1 MRKLEYKYIVGI
13 VFVFGLFMDLLD
25 ITIVNVALP
34 TLARDFNA
42 TTTTI
47 EWVVTGYLV
56 SLAVFIPVSG
66 WAGDRFGTKRVFMF
80 ALAVFTSGS
89 LACGLAWNIESLIG
103 FRVLQGIGGGML
115 TPVGTTMLFRA
126 FPPAERAKASA
137 LLAIPAVVA
146 PASGP
151 VLGGYLVEFHDWRWI
166 FLINIPIGLAGLVVC
181 ALFLR
186 EDVQEAPGRFDLPGL
201 FLSAGGLA
209 FVVYA
214 LAEAGSNGFDDPRVL
229 AFGFAGLALTLLLV
243 VVELRTP
250 EPMLDMRL
258 LGNKLFAAANA
269 ANMIGQGGMQGALF
283 LLPIFL
289 QAERGLSPF
298 QTGLTTFPQAIGVVM
313 MVQPAGRI
321 YARVGPKKM
330 MMAGMAGISAS
341 TFALL
346 AVDLETSQW
355 WIRLIML
362 TRGWSFALTLIPL
375 QTATFA
381 TISSEDTGRASAIA
395 NSLRQVSASLGVAL
409 LATVLTNRLG
419 VHDAQLYDPATR
431 AGALLAFPEAFFV
444 AGLLGV
450 VGVFASML
458 ISDREAAGTM
468 VRRTGGGGVPEHAA
482 AAAPH

>member
-1 MRKLEYKYIVGI
+1 MRKIEYKYIVGI
-13 VFVFGLFMDLLD
+13 VFVIGMFMDLLD

-34 TLARDFNA
+34 TLAQEFSA

-47 EWVVTGYLV
+47 EWIVTAYLV

-80 ALAVFTSGS
+80 ALAVFTAGS
-89 LACGLAWNIESLIG
+89 LMCGLAWNIESLIG
-103 FRVLQGIGGGML
+103 FRVLQGVGGGML

-166 FLINIPIGLAGLVVC
+166 FLINIPIGIAGLVVC
-181 ALFLR
+181 ALFLK
-186 EDVQEAPGRFDLPGL
+186 EDVQESPGRLDIPGL
-201 FLSAGGLA
+201 LLSAGGLA
-209 FVVYA
+209 LTVYA
-214 LAEAGSNGFDDPRVL
+214 LAEAGAHGFDDGRVVAL
-229 AFGFAGLALTLLLV
+229 GLTGIALLLLLV

-258 LGNKLFAAANA
+258 FGNKLFAAANA
-269 ANMIGQGGMQGALF
+269 VQMLAQGGMQGALF

-313 MVQPAGRI
+313 MVQPAGRL
-321 YARVGPKKM
+321 YAHIGPRKM

-362 TRGWSFALTLIPL
+362 SRGWAFALTLIPL

-381 TISSEDTGRASAIA
+381 TISAEDTGRASAIFS
-395 NSLRQVSASLGVAL
+395 SLRQVAASLGVAL
-409 LATVLTNRLG
+409 LATVLTTRLDA
-419 VHDAQLYDPATR
+419 HDAQLYNPATR
-431 AGALLAFPEAFFV
+431 DGALLAFHDAFFV

-450 VGVFASML
+450 VGFFAAML

-468 VRRTGGGGVPEHAA
+468 VRRMPGGAADRA

>member
-1 MRKLEYKYIVGI
+1 MRRIEYKYIVGI

-34 TLARDFNA
+34 TLAQRFEA
-42 TTTTI
+42 TTTAI

-56 SLAVFIPVSG
+56 SLAIFIPLSG

-80 ALAVFTSGS
+80 ALTVFTMGS
-89 LACGLAWNIESLIG
+89 LLCGLAWNIESLIA
-103 FRVLQGIGGGML
+103 FRVLQGVGGGML

-151 VLGGYLVEFHDWRWI
+151 VLGGYLVEFHSWRWI
-166 FLINIPIGLAGLVVC
+166 FLINIPIGLAGLAVC

-186 EDVQEAPGRFDLPGL
+186 EDVQEAPGRLDLPGL
-201 FLSAGGLA
+201 ALSAGGLA
-209 FVVYA
+209 FIVYA
-214 LAEAGSNGFDDPRVL
+214 LAEAGGRGFDDGRVL
-229 AFGFAGLALTLLLV
+229 AFGLAGVAMTVALILV
-243 VVELRTP
+243 EWRTA

-258 LGNKLFAAANA
+258 FKDKLFAAANGA
-269 ANMIGQGGMQGALF
+269 QMIAQGGMQGALF

-313 MVQPAGRI
+313 MVQPAGRL
-321 YARVGPKKM
+321 YLRVGPRRM
-330 MMAGMAGISAS
+330 MMFGMAGIAGT

-362 TRGWSFALTLIPL
+362 GRGWAFALTLIPM

-381 TISSEDTGRASAIA
+381 TIAAEATGRASAIF

-409 LATVLTNRLG
+409 LATVLTNRMATHG
-419 VHDAQLYDPATR
+419 AQVGNPATR
-431 AGALLAFPEAFFV
+431 DGALLAFHDAFFV
-444 AGLLGV
+444 AGMLAIA
-450 VGVFASML
+450 GVFAAMF

-468 VRRTGGGGVPEHAA
+468 VRAPAGGGSAPERA